1 MDLYLYCMCVR
12 VLNTPLL
19 QPKWFS
25 GSKWLAPGWH
35 TSHLS
40 PVTSSLHT
48 HAPESGW
55 HEPLTLPIGSH
66 AQGWH
71 LVKKKKNH
79 EDVSNSSQSLIHP
92 CLLLAV
98 WKKTQHSWS
107 YCKCYCLRVG
117 GRPEIEKDDA
127 WVCKCSTITVCVC
140 ICVSERCWFFTL
152 TLWGRPSLPSI
163 LPAITL

>member
-1 MDLYLYCMCVR
+1 MVLWVKMTCSRLTYITLVSSYQQLTHTRPR
-12 VLNTPLL
+12 VWMTWTIDTAHRVTRTRLA
-19 QPKWFS
+19 S
-25 GSKWLAPGWH
+25 GQ
-35 TSHLS
+35 
-40 PVTSSLHT
+40 
-48 HAPESGW
+48 E
-55 HEPLTLPIGSH
+55 
-66 AQGWH
+66 
-71 LVKKKKNH
+71 KKKNH

-92 CLLLAV
+92 WLLLAV